1 MVTYADR
8 VQETFTTT
16 GTGSISLGGAVAGY
30 QAFSAVLSNS
40 GTCYYAATDGTNW
53 EIGLGTYATSGDV
66 LARTTILASSNAG
79 SAVNWAAG
87 TKSIW
92 LTLPASAIAG
102 FSSSLAVGT
111 TPISGGTSGYIEY
124 NNGGVLGEKAVTGSG
139 NVVLATSPTISS
151 PTLVTPVLGTPA
163 SGNLSNCT
171 NIPAGTMTALGVGSI
186 IYAKYAPTA
195 SIVAGG
201 TTSAGNLTTY
211 VYSTSSNDMV
221 TGGDSLSGTW
231 QALQANNN
239 AGNAGL
245 ISLWQRIA

>member
-53 EIGLGTYATSGDV
+53 EIGLGTYATSGDT

-111 TPISGGTSGYIEY
+111 TLISGGTSGYIEY

-139 NVVLATSPTISS
+139 PVVLQTSALLAS
-151 PTLVTPVLGTPA
+151 PIFTAPALGTPV

-171 NIPAGTMTALGVGSI
+171 GFPATVMTALAVGSVI
-186 IYAKYAPTA
+186 LAELN
-195 SIVAGG
+195 GG
-201 TTSAGNLTTY
+201 VWSAGTNYAAASVKAWTIGAQ
-211 VYSTSSNDMV
+211 SSAD
-221 TGGDSLSGTW
+221 TLSGTW
-231 QALQANNN
+231 QALQTASGTSPN
-239 AGNAGL
+239 AVPFCRVA
-245 ISLWQRIA
+245 